1 LARLTQA
8 VQANSPKGAAATV
21 SNIADE
27 LREFAGSVPQYDD
40 ITLISIR
47 KL

>member
-1 LARLTQA
+1 
-8 VQANSPKGAAATV
+8 VQVNAPKGAAATV
-21 SNIADE
+21 ANIASE
-27 LREFAGSVPQYDD
+27 LREFAGSSAQYDD

>member
-1 LARLTQA
+1 
-8 VQANSPKGAAATV
+8 VN
-21 SNIADE
+21 NIASE
-27 LREFAGSVPQYDD
+27 LREFAGTSAQYDD